1 MLIANRPFHIVSATY
16 YSNEQDRKKRGNVT
30 MVVNALAQQYIK
42 TQTNN
47 THVTNEVFTD
57 TQYGVP
63 KSLFIN
69 VQDTVT
75 NAHHKF
81 VYPEGALLDFHL
93 MVENLKSSLPPGQQ
107 SPENLCVK
115 VSASIGEIVDKHSIL
130 EIKGNRITDERKIAD
145 VRREME
151 ALAPT
156 VTLIEKHKHLYRMLV
171 YINTLIWD
179 DTDAVKA
186 LLKNYNG
193 TNFDQVSRNAT
204 LSNLIFANN
213 QKRFRIKKLLND
225 LYSSDVKEHKSY
237 AEETCYLEI
246 TDPEDIYR
254 KIPEINYLVIT
265 YDVVYVSSQYRKVF
279 DQLFAGY
286 PISFLGGEEGGG
298 EAEGEGGG
306 RQQVE
311 GWSGVRFDLANY
323 LVWNTLD
330 EVRNVFDL
338 DPITYVAGGK
348 LGDFFN
354 QLSVVCENYYTTGR
368 KGILYISGTIGDA
381 FIFGV
386 DATYNDTY
394 PIISTEQY
402 IKEYKVHLGEP
413 TDVDLSSW
421 RNNLVIRNWSELY
434 HGAFGI
440 EWAAHRW
447 ITPPTMNLPLDFS
460 EKIIINATPYRFP
473 SAGAI
478 TQLKN
483 AIGSELQNCVFL
495 SNEEDHYR
503 HFMQQTGLALAFC
516 KPSSFTETVKIIDT
530 SKARYLGFS
539 SYAVIANALHKSHT
553 LLSTD
558 CELDCVLNSM
568 EGIVPHVSGMFR

>member
-1 MLIANRPFHIVSATY
+1 MLLIGNHPFHIISATY
-16 YSNEQDRKKRGNVT
+16 YSNEQDPTKRGNVT
-30 MVVNALAQQYIK
+30 RVVKGLAQQYTR

-47 THVTNEVFTD
+47 THVTNDLFTD
-57 TQYGVP
+57 TQHGVP
-63 KSLFIN
+63 KSLFIHIK
-69 VQDTVT
+69 DMVT
-75 NAHHKF
+75 NVIYKYVFA
-81 VYPEGALLDFHL
+81 EGALLDFHS
-93 MVENLKSSLPPGQQ
+93 MVESLNSYLPPSQH
-107 SPENLCVK
+107 SRDNLCVK
-115 VSASIGEIVDKHSIL
+115 ISASIGEIVDKHSIL
-130 EIKGNRITDERKIAD
+130 EIKVNRITDAKKIAD

-151 ALAPT
+151 ELSST
-156 VTLIEKHKHLYRMLV
+156 VTLIEKHRYLYRMLV
-171 YINTLIWD
+171 YVNTLIWD

-186 LLKNYNG
+186 LLKNYDG
-193 TNFDQVSRNAT
+193 TNFEQVSRNAT

-246 TDPEDIYR
+246 TDVEDIYR
-254 KIPEINYLVIT
+254 KIPEINYLIIT
-265 YDVVYVSSQYRKVF
+265 YDVVYVRYQYRKVF
-279 DQLFAGY
+279 EQLFAGY
-286 PISFLGGEEGGG
+286 PISFLGGEGDGGGG
-298 EAEGEGGG
+298 EDIAAA
-306 RQQVE
+306 

-323 LVWNTLD
+323 IVWNTLD
-330 EVRNVFDL
+330 EVRKVFDL

-354 QLSVVCENYYTTGR
+354 QLSVVCENYYNTGR

-394 PIISTEQY
+394 PIISAEKY
-402 IKEYKVHLGEP
+402 IQEYKVHQGEP

-421 RNNLVIRNWSELY
+421 RNNLVIRNWCEVY
-434 HGAFGI
+434 HGAFNVG
-440 EWAAHRW
+440 WATHQW
-447 ITPPTMNLPLDFS
+447 ITPPTMSLPLDFS
-460 EKIIINATPYRFP
+460 DKILINATPYRFP

-503 HFMQQTGLALAFC
+503 HFMQQTGLAMAFC
-516 KPSSFTETVKIIDT
+516 KPSSFSEMVKIIET

-553 LLSTD
+553 LLGSD
-558 CELDCVLNSM
+558 CELDCGLNTM
-568 EGIVPHVSGMFR
+568 TGIVPHVLEMFR